1 MKRLVKGL
9 ALMAAMITVS
19 CVNKGG
25 QEASQLEIML
35 VTEGAGIEDKSFNA
49 SAWRGITGYFGDTP
63 ESTKHRGTRYEYI
76 NAVTQDQIFN
86 NINIAV
92 DENPRLVMGTGFT
105 FEEPMQRVAVVHPD
119 QKFLLIDAPHGDF
132 ENIRAVLFKEHEGA
146 FLVGVVAALQA
157 IEDGVEN
164 PKFGFVG
171 GLQGDVITRFEL
183 GYIQG
188 VKSILPDAVIEDYY
202 AESWSAADRGKTK
215 AKAWFNNGFYA
226 IFSAAGATGSG
237 VIAEAKEQRMAG
249 KNVWAI
255 GVDSD
260 QYEDGIYLVATGESA
275 VLTSMIKLVENAV
288 SDTLHDL
295 DNDLFTG
302 GTFHYGLLEE
312 GVAFSERNPA
322 LSPSVIAQTH
332 AIAERIRLGEIV
344 VLETYAEVNNA
355 GLIPSGLTLS

>member
-1 MKRLVKGL
+1 MKKFIKGV
-9 ALMAAMITVS
+9 ALFATVAMVS
-19 CVNKGG
+19 CVNKGS
-25 QEASQLEIML
+25 QDTSQLDIML

-76 NAVTQDQIFN
+76 NAGAQDQIFN
-86 NINIAV
+86 SINIAV

-105 FEEPMQRVAVVHPD
+105 FEEPMQRVATVQPE

-132 ENIRAVLFKEHEGA
+132 ENIRAIVFKEHEGA
-146 FLVGVVAALQA
+146 FLVGVAAALQS

-171 GLQGDVITRFEL
+171 GLQGDVISRFEL

-188 VKSILPDAVIEDYY
+188 VRSILPDAIIEDYY

-260 QYEDGIYLVATGESA
+260 QYEDGIYVTATGESA
-275 VLTSMIKLVENAV
+275 VLTSMIKLVEKAV
-288 SDTLHDL
+288 VDTLTDL
-295 DNDLFTG
+295 DNHTFTG
-302 GTFHYGLLEE
+302 GTFRYGLLEE
-312 GVAFSERNPA
+312 GVSFSERNPA
-322 LSPSVIAQTH
+322 LSLSVIAKTH
-332 AIAERIRLGEIV
+332 AIAERIKRGEIV
-344 VLETYAEVNNA
+344 VLETYSEVSEA
-355 GLIPSGLTLS
+355 GLLPTGLTLS